1 MLFINNWVE
10 ISFRLLLL
18 CRCTDKKQYLLKLH
32 FRASLCISVLVIA
45 YFGLKIAYFGVEIA
59 YFRLEIAYFGLEIA
73 YFDVE
78 IAYLGLVLSSLGL
91 YLLLRTTDSP
101 EIKRLFILLI
111 ANNLRTEL
119 SA

>member
-1 MLFINNWVE
+1 MY
-10 ISFRLLLL
+10 R
-18 CRCTDKKQYLLKLH
+18 QYLRKLH

-45 YFGLKIAYFGVEIA
+45 YFGLEIAYFGVEIA
-59 YFRLEIAYFGLEIA
+59 YFGVEIAYFGLEIAYFGLEIA